1 MRPTPAAELLQG
13 TVLVTVPH
21 FDDEALGCGGLLA
34 AAPDPARV
42 FVLYVTN
49 GRGAETMLMP
59 GVRVDPA
66 LDMGALRREESL
78 QGLERLGLRR
88 AHARFLDVPEMT
100 VARHRAEVAAG
111 LAAAL
116 RELKPDTVLT
126 PFRYDRH
133 EDHVALNRV
142 ARELLPGAAPQAAL
156 LEYFVYYRWKLL
168 PRKDVR
174 PYCRPEHAAA
184 FDLAAT
190 GAAKKAALLCHTS
203 QVTRFHSWQTRAV
216 LSAELIAE
224 VSAGLEWYVRPPPGA
239 GDRDLFTLPPAVLH
253 AVHGLEPWLKRRK
266 DQAVFLLRRALRR
279 G

>member
-1 MRPTPAAELLQG
+1 MRTVAAAELLQG
-13 TVLVTVPH
+13 TVLVAVPH

-59 GVRVDPA
+59 GVRVDPS

-88 AHARFLDVPEMT
+88 ANARFLDVPEMT
-100 VARHRAEVAAG
+100 VGQHRHEASEG
-111 LAAAL
+111 LGAL
-116 RELKPDTVLT
+116 VRELKPDTVLT

-133 EDHVALNRV
+133 PDHVALNRV
-142 ARELLPGAAPQAAL
+142 TREVLAAAAPQAAL

-168 PRKDVR
+168 PGKDVR
-174 PYCRPEHAAA
+174 PYCRPEHSAA

-190 GAAKKAALLCHTS
+190 GAAKQAALLCHTS

-224 VSAGLEWYVRPPPGA
+224 VSAGLEWYLRPPPAA
-239 GDRDLFTLPPAVLH
+239 GDRALFRLPPAVLH
-253 AVHGLEPWLKRRK
+253 TVHTLEPWLKRRK
-266 DQAVFLLRRALRR
+266 DEAAFLLRRAFAR
-279 G
+279 